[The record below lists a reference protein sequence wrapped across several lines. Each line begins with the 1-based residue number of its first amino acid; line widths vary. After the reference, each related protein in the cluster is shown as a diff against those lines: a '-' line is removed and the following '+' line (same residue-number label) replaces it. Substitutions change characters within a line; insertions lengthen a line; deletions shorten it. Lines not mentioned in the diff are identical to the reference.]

1 MKSIIKS
8 VFALVAFSLV
18 TAGSAVAG
26 DASTKAAIET
36 LNNSWNK
43 AFNSSDAKSLANL
56 YAENGVLS
64 PGNGKA
70 LIGRAEIE
78 GLFKSFFDA
87 GVNSHKLE
95 IVTVDGDDKTIY
107 QVAKWSARGAEKDGV
122 SPTFGG
128 ITTSVYKKD
137 ASGKWVAQSHVWNA
151 GN

>member
-1 MKSIIKS
+1 MKSLFKTTL
-8 VFALVAFSLV
+8 ALIAFSLV
-18 TAGSAVAG
+18 TAGSSLAG
-26 DASTKAAIET
+26 DAAANAAIET

-43 AFNSSDAKSLANL
+43 AFNSSDAKSLANM

-70 LIGRAEIE
+70 LKGRAEIE

-87 GVNSHKLE
+87 GVNGHKLE
-95 IVTVDGDDKTIY
+95 IVTVDGDDKTLY

-122 SPTFGG
+122 APTFGG

-137 ASGKWVAQSHVWNA
+137 ANGKWVAQSHVWNVA
-151 GN
+151 N